1 MNLVIAPNGV
11 LQIEDARITF
21 RNFAGV
27 GTVYNREGDRNF
39 SLIIEDQET
48 ADMLTSLG
56 WNVKIRPPREVGE
69 DSFVHLPV
77 KIKFNEFGPRV
88 VLITNGIMNELDE
101 ETVACLDNIRI
112 SHIDM
117 DVRPYDWV
125 VQEGTPREARGRAAY
140 LQAIYVTQAQ
150 SNDWLT
156 DKYNEMYGG

>member
-11 LQIEDARITF
+11 LQIDGARISF

-39 SLIIEDQET
+39 SLVIEDEET
-48 ADMLTSLG
+48 KDALVALG
-56 WNVKIRPPREVGE
+56 WNVKIKDAREPG
-69 DSFVHLPV
+69 DTPFIHLPV
-77 KIKFNEFGPRV
+77 KIKFNERGPRV
-88 VLITNGIMNELDE
+88 VLITNGIMNELNE
-101 ETVACLDNIRI
+101 ETVGVLDDIDI

-125 VQEGTPREARGRAAY
+125 MREGTPSEARGRTAY
-140 LQAIYVTQAQ
+140 LQAIYVTQAT
-150 SNDWLT
+150 DRLM